1 MDFDKKIIIK
11 KREKKDIWQNLY
23 NFPLIESMD
32 KINDEIIIEFLE
44 SNYKSKFSFEKIYL
58 DKTHNHKLSHQ
69 NLELKFWIIKTSSP
83 VERGVSISNLNNYPF
98 PKPLISYINTLERFL
113 M

>member
-1 MDFDKKIIIK
+1 M
-11 KREKKDIWQNLY
+11 
-23 NFPLIESMD
+23 
-32 KINDEIIIEFLE
+32 EFLK

-69 NLELKFWIIKTSSP
+69 NLELKFWIIRTSSS
-83 VERGVSISNLNNYPF
+83 VVRGVSISNLNNYPF